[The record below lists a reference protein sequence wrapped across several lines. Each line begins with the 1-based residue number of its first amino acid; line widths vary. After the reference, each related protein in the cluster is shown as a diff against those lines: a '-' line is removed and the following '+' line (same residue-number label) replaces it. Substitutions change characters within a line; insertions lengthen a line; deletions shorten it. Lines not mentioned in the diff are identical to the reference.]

1 MDKNSC
7 SSGESFVYLANL
19 LLEEE
24 KNLFYIGENSGGC
37 FNYGNVFCY
46 QLPNSGMAIYLPSM
60 KMKSGI
66 IEECKG
72 YMPNYWAFHEDLL
85 LAIENITGDKQLSEK
100 LKDIN
105 NNL

>member
-1 MDKNSC
+1 
-7 SSGESFVYLANL
+7 
-19 LLEEE
+19 
-24 KNLFYIGENSGGC
+24 
-37 FNYGNVFCY
+37 
-46 QLPNSGMAIYLPSM
+46 MAIYLPSM

-100 LKDIN
+100 LKGIN